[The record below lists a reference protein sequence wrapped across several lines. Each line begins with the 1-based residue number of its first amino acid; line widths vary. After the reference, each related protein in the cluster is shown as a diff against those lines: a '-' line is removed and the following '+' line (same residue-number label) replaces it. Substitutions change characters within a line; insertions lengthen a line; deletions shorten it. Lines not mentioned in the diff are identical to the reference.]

1 MLAKEILVVTK
12 QLRASFAISAEA
24 DDLVRVGVGVGVR
37 VSSGL
42 CLGDVLDEAQQLAG
56 VAACTRDLL
65 VAAARHL
72 VRGRSQGQGQG

>member
-1 MLAKEILVVTK
+1 MGLGL
-12 QLRASFAISAEA
+12 
-24 DDLVRVGVGVGVR
+24 GVR
-37 VSSGL
+37 VSAGL

-72 VRGRSQGQGQG
+72 ARGRGQGQVRGRVRVRVRVKRKG